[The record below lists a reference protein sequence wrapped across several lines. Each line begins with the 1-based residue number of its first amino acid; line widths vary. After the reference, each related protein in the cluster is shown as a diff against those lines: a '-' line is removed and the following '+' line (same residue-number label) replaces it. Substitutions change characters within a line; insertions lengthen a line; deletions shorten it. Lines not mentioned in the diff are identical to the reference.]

1 MKSSKAMIATV
12 LCGLMSALPAQADPL
27 SGVRSIVLTNAAG
40 GREVIGQV
48 VFAPLGD
55 GRSTFKVTLDPRL
68 EEYFLAMRPFRCLTG
83 PAQRLCSFPVEREPQ
98 VVSAGDLVP
107 LEYALMFMRTAPA
120 SLHIDPFNGVY
131 YRMKVV
137 GERIEGRVH
146 DVDMDPFITPDSVPA
161 ERRTRPLRDADLSAG
176 DPSSHWL
183 PTLLI
188 E

>member
-1 MKSSKAMIATV
+1 MKSSKALIATV

-27 SGVRSIVLTNAAG
+27 SGARSIVLTNASGA
-40 GREVIGQV
+40 REVIGQV

-83 PAQRLCSFPVEREPQ
+83 PTQRLCSFPVEREPQ
-98 VVSAGDLVP
+98 VVSASDLVP

-137 GERIEGRVH
+137 GERIEGHVH

-161 ERRTRPLRDADLSAG
+161 ERRMRPLRDIDLSAG
-176 DPSSHWL
+176 DPRSHWL